1 MINEKS
7 QLNDICPVVETVK
20 IIGGRWELII
30 LKSLV
35 EKPMRFNEILREA
48 DGISS
53 RTLSRILRRLMELGI
68 VKREVLSLQPVTII
82 YSVTEKG
89 KDIKP
94 IIEALQ
100 KWGEKYVKGK

>member
-7 QLNDICPVVETVK
+7 PMNDICPVVETVK

-68 VKREVLSLQPVTII
+68 IKREVLSLQPVTIM

-89 KDIKP
+89 NDIKP
-94 IIEALQ
+94 VIVALQ
-100 KWGEKYVKGK
+100 KWGEKYLKEK